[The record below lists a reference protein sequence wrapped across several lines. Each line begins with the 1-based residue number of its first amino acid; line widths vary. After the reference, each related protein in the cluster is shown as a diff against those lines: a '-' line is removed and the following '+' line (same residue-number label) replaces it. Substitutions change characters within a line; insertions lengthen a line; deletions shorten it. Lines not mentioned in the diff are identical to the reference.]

1 VAVGTEAR
9 QQPPAQTGGTRGSEI
24 RRRLFE
30 NPTEPLLALAVLAA
44 GTLLIGFGS
53 KLTFLFDDWQFLIDR
68 QGWSLDTLLDPH
80 NEHIALAPIVI
91 YKALLAIFGM
101 DSALPFRVVSTL
113 LFLSSAALLYVFL
126 RRRIDPWLALAGAIL
141 ILFVGASYEDLL
153 WSFQMAFFGSMAFGL
168 GVLLALER
176 KDRSGDLLA
185 CGLLAVSMAF
195 SSLGL
200 SFAAG
205 AVVEIGLRPDR
216 WRRAYVAVLP
226 VLLFG
231 IWWLGW
237 GHTADNAL
245 SWHNLGM
252 APLFVLTAIAT
263 GLSSLLGLSAPTPE
277 SLSPSPD
284 FTVASLDWGRPLLV
298 AAALLAGWR
307 IYKLGRIPRWLWI
320 VAAIGF
326 SFWILAALN
335 AKPGRNATA
344 GRYQYVTAVFI
355 VLIAAELLR
364 GIRVDRRGVI
374 ALVIAVGAIVI
385 SDVAFLHQGYKLYRT
400 ISRVERADLAALDI
414 VRGKVAPEFT
424 TTPDFA
430 GAVMIVNAERYYQAK
445 DDFGT
450 PAYTPSQLARAPDQA
465 RVGADN
471 VLARAL
477 DLKLAPTSNPPR
489 PSGPAPVLKGP
500 DSALVRE
507 SGSCL
512 TVRVSKSDPPLLEL
526 PAGGVLLRS
535 EGIAEAEVRLRRF
548 TQRTIPV
555 DLGQLARGATDVLSI
570 PTDRSNVP
578 WKLSLDGSGAVAACG
593 LGAAAANGSVG

>member
-1 VAVGTEAR
+1 M
-9 QQPPAQTGGTRGSEI
+9 
-24 RRRLFE
+24 RRRLLE
-30 NPTEPLLALAVLAA
+30 DPTVPLLALAVLASGA
-44 GTLLIGFGS
+44 LLIGFGS

-68 QGWSLDTLLDPH
+68 QGWSAHTLLDPH
-80 NEHIALAPIVI
+80 NEHIVLIPITI
-91 YKALLAIFGM
+91 YKVLLATFGM
-101 DSALPFRVVSTL
+101 NSALPFRVVSTL
-113 LFLSSAALLYVFL
+113 LFLSSAVLLYVFL

-141 ILFVGASYEDLL
+141 ILFIGASYEDLL

-168 GVLLALER
+168 GMLLALER
-176 KDRSGDLLA
+176 SDRNGDLLA
-185 CGLLAVSMAF
+185 CGLLAVSMGF

-205 AVVEIGLRPDR
+205 AAVEIGMRPDR
-216 WRRAYVAVLP
+216 WRRAYIAVAP
-226 VLLFG
+226 ALLFG

-252 APLFVLTAIAT
+252 APLFVLTALAT

-284 FTVASLDWGRPLLV
+284 FTFAALDWGRPLLV
-298 AAALLAGWR
+298 AAAVFAVWR

-344 GRYQYVTAVFI
+344 GRYQYVTAMFI
-355 VLIAAELLR
+355 LLIAAELLR

-374 ALVIAVGAIVI
+374 ALVAALAAIVI

-400 ISRVERADLAALDI
+400 IGTVERADLAALDI

-424 TTPDFA
+424 TSPDFA
-430 GAVMIVNAERYYQAK
+430 GAVIIVNAGRYYEAK

-450 PAYTPSQLARAPDQA
+450 PAYTPSQLADAPDQA

-477 DLKLAPTSNPPR
+477 ELQLAPTQSPPR

-500 DSALVRE
+500 ESARLAE
-507 SGSCL
+507 AGSCL
-512 TVRVSKSDPPLLEL
+512 TVRVSRRDPPLLEL
-526 PAGGVLLRS
+526 PAGGALLRS
-535 EGIAEAEVRLRRF
+535 EAGGKAEVRLRRF
-548 TQRTIPV
+548 AQGSVPV
-555 DLGQLARGATDVLSI
+555 DLGLLSPGATDVLAI

-578 WKLSLDGSGAVAACG
+578 WKLSLDGSGAVAVCG
-593 LGAAAANGSVG
+593 LGDVATG